1 MNYNLTVNALLT
13 VKAFPCITN
22 VKKPTTATRI
32 GDRIHKSENKT
43 EFIRATDIISDR
55 SKGWGRGRTF
65 DEPLQLYSP
74 RIHCTLDPLILP
86 REELDKLDLYRN
98 AKSSNIIPSWS
109 KKEER
114 TAPTNSFIT
123 AIRLSLL
130 VEVPFWILILR
141 FMINELRGH
150 PTTKTRKPAKADQPR
165 H

>member
-55 SKGWGRGRTF
+55 SKGWGRERTF
-65 DEPLQLYSP
+65 DEPLELYSP

-86 REELDKLDLYRN
+86 REELDKLDLISKRKIVKNYSRLKQEARTYGSDQLIYYRHPF
-98 AKSSNIIPSWS
+98 IPTRGS
-109 KKEER
+109 
-114 TAPTNSFIT
+114 
-123 AIRLSLL
+123 SLL
-130 VEVPFWILILR
+130 DPDTPFHDKRIER
-141 FMINELRGH
+141 PSDDQDEEACESR
-150 PTTKTRKPAKADQPR
+150 PA
-165 H
+165 